1 MDYFNENLVQRKKTG
16 KDIILIIAAILLG
29 IALSVFLLPFIFTQ
43 FIGQLVLLA
52 IAGVWY
58 GVYVI
63 ITRRRVE
70 FEYIVTNNEMD
81 VDKIVAKRKRSRL
94 FTLNT
99 KEIEVM
105 APLNDPDF
113 QREQQNVNIAE
124 RLDISSGNPE
134 ARRYFAVFMKDTKR
148 TFIIFEPT
156 RKMLGIFKRYS
167 PQNVHVAQED
177 REEA

>member
-1 MDYFNENLVQRKKTG
+1 MDYFNENLIQRKKTG
-16 KDIILIIAAILLG
+16 KDVILIIASILLG

-43 FIGQLVLLA
+43 LIGQLVLLA

-58 GVYVI
+58 GVYII

-94 FTLNT
+94 FTLNA

-113 QREQQNVNIAE
+113 LRDQQNVNIAE

-148 TFIIFEPT
+148 TLIIFEPT

-167 PQNVHVAQED
+167 PQNVHIAQED
-177 REEA
+177 MVEV